1 MLRLHAARVGE
12 AAGGRRAPVLGE
24 TALAGGLGG
33 AVRILP
39 EGAPEAPQQ
48 LLHLLFQPARDLR
61 GERRQEQP
69 GPAEGTARPPLP
81 GPPLTCG
88 CGKPHGSGSGSFP
101 RKSSSCRRKSSR
113 SCSAM
118 AAAASPG
125 TAPARRTAG
134 RASTPTTC
142 GPTPSWIRGRETGS
156 RSAAPAPPLRLL
168 ARTSPPL
175 PTQQR

>member
-12 AAGGRRAPVLGE
+12 TAGGRRAPVLGE
-24 TALAGGLGG
+24 AALAGGLGG

-48 LLHLLFQPARDLR
+48 LLQLVLLPARGLR

-69 GPAEGTARPPLP
+69 GPAEGTARLPLP
-81 GPPLTCG
+81 GPLPTCG
-88 CGKPHGSGSGSFP
+88 CGKPHGSGSGSLP

-118 AAAASPG
+118 AAASPG
-125 TAPARRTAG
+125 TASARRTAG
-134 RASTPTTC
+134 RASIPTTC
-142 GPTPSWIRGRETGS
+142 GPTPGGIRGSETGS
-156 RSAAPAPPLRLL
+156 RSVAPAPLLRLL
-168 ARTSPPL
+168 TRTSPPL